1 MQKCLVFDFGGGTLD
16 VSVLTVR
23 GQIISTISTNGDMH
37 LGGADFDKA
46 LLKHCQGVIEE
57 KYNFNEWGEKKGQ
70 RIKLRLLEACKNA
83 K

>member
-1 MQKCLVFDFGGGTLD
+1 MTALQKCLVFDFGGGTLD

-23 GQIISTISTNGDMH
+23 GQIISTISTNGNMH

-57 KYNFNEWGEKKGQ
+57 KYNFN
-70 RIKLRLLEACKNA
+70 
-83 K
+83 